1 MGCVLTLLQEGRE
14 DVPAGG
20 LEGHW
25 RVRVL
30 VWQEFMDSLVHEH
43 HEGSHAKHDCKEA
56 SINFRLHWVQIG
68 QNFSLGVLRE
78 GHKKFSTE
86 NNISVWNIFTEL
98 YSEHFKFKVA
108 IPKYVYHI
116 YVNYFHNIL

>member
-86 NNISVWNIFTEL
+86 NNIFCLEYTYRTLFRTFQIQGSYT
-98 YSEHFKFKVA
+98 KVR
-108 IPKYVYHI
+108 IPYLCKL
-116 YVNYFHNIL
+116 FS